1 LLARSRLCCLAYAAA
16 LAHKSMTAWLQRCL
30 LLLLIG
36 TCVGQWKA
44 PKRGSAQR
52 VQIASS
58 QGSQRDAHPGAQFAG
73 LDSSEEDVQVAA
85 ADGYQSFDDRLSD
98 PVVAGGAETED
109 EARHAYAIEF
119 IEPLDGGTI
128 SSTPFRVSMRTT
140 GGFSVP
146 EHGEIRLVMAYPGR
160 GEDVRVLQ
168 STQFH
173 SWNVVGGDFTIT
185 AILISTKDEVMSN
198 STTVHVRQEPGPH
211 FVLSQPLDGQLLLA
225 RNDVPVVMQFGG
237 AVPEGSRV
245 CFDVKSSPPIGSTKS
260 PPQQIRKCTDDD
272 GIAIKEESGGLR
284 VQIPVSAGNCS
295 LRAAVYDAEG
305 RRLTPET
312 VRHFRVV
319 EEQQE
324 CPPGSGVACLHGE
337 CQGSRCVCDFG
348 DFGGRRCA
356 PSASRF
362 RV

>member
-1 LLARSRLCCLAYAAA
+1 
-16 LAHKSMTAWLQRCL
+16 
-30 LLLLIG
+30 LLLIG

-185 AILISTKDEVMSN
+185 AILIS
-198 STTVHVRQEPGPH
+198 
-211 FVLSQPLDGQLLLA
+211 
-225 RNDVPVVMQFGG
+225 
-237 AVPEGSRV
+237 
-245 CFDVKSSPPIGSTKS
+245 
-260 PPQQIRKCTDDD
+260 
-272 GIAIKEESGGLR
+272 GGLR